1 MQMLV
6 EQGKIPDF
14 VLCIGDDRSDEDMF
28 ASVTKFMQKF
38 IHAEGTPKLAPVDKP
53 LQYTGQEQA
62 DNTLERLMRQ
72 TLPTSSNSRT
82 KSFPHTRLLSSIAH
96 ESAPRYRPGVD
107 CPPPYVVTVTVGR
120 KPSHA
125 GFYVNDPQEV
135 SQLLT
140 GLSEPT
146 TV

>member
-1 MQMLV
+1 
-6 EQGKIPDF
+6 
-14 VLCIGDDRSDEDMF
+14 
-28 ASVTKFMQKF
+28 MQKF

-62 DNTLERLMRQ
+62 DNTLERLMKQ

-82 KSFPHTRLLSSIAH
+82 KSSHHPRLLNSIAH
-96 ESAPRYRPGVD
+96 ESGKPRYRPGVD

-135 SQLLT
+135 SCLLT
-140 GLSEPT
+140 GLSGPT
-146 TV
+146 VG